1 MIILGI
7 LGSWEILITLGGII
21 LIVMPFILR
30 KMRSTPA
37 YTEKIDQLE
46 RLERLFRDG
55 SITEREFKRQ
65 KKKDHEEQINWL
77 QVASCRLQDL

>member
-30 KMRSTPA
+30 ILFNAPA
-37 YTEKIDQLE
+37 STEKIDQLE

-65 KKKDHEEQINWL
+65 KKKIMKN
-77 QVASCRLQDL
+77 R

>member
-7 LGSWEILITLGGII
+7 LGSWEIIITLGGII

-30 KMRSTPA
+30 KMRGTRD

-46 RLERLFRDG
+46 RLERLYRDG

-65 KKKDHEEQINWL
+65 KRKVMKN
-77 QVASCRLQDL
+77 R